1 MSLQIFKG
9 CLPQILPGPF
19 LKTLT
24 QILIRIVGS
33 NQEVNLETYQI
44 FKIEPFC

>member
-9 CLPQILPGPF
+9 CLPQILPSPF
-19 LKTLT
+19 LNTLT

-33 NQEVNLETYQI
+33 NQEVNLGTYQI
-44 FKIEPFC
+44 FTMEPFC